1 MTVVPWVFQT
11 SEQINDSIYYLGQPV
26 HNIHINNEFLYR
38 KYSYMFRCICIIFRE
53 SYFPFAKVTKSV
65 RLQNQ

>member
-1 MTVVPWVFQT
+1 MAVVPWVFQT
-11 SEQINDSIYYLGQPV
+11 SKQINDSIYYLEQPV

-38 KYSYMFRCICIIFRE
+38 MYSYMFRYICIIFKK
-53 SYFPFAKVTKSV
+53 SSFPFAKVTKLV